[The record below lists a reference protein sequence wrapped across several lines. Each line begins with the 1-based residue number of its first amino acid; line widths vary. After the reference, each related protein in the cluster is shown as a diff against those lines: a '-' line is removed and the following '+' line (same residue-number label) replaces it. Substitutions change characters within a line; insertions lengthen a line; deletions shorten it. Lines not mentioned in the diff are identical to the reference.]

1 MPDDKGSAA
10 AGVGG
15 DPKGGNPWRT
25 RTPSLPAD
33 PMGELR
39 WTSPMKKPRPVGD
52 TRGVSPNKKGAISS
66 VGCLNLAG
74 LHQPDQAL

>member
-1 MPDDKGSAA
+1 
-10 AGVGG
+10 
-15 DPKGGNPWRT
+15 
-25 RTPSLPAD
+25 
-33 PMGELR
+33 
-39 WTSPMKKPRPVGD
+39 MKKPRPVGD